1 MGWTRTT
8 RDRMGRPVEVTTYAG
23 ADRPWPWGSNSTST
37 GTATTSYDAEAVTVT
52 DAAGKVRTSYVDAL
66 GRLVKV
72 VEAPSGE
79 NYVTSYRY
87 DALDNLAG
95 VCHGGIFSGTACP
108 GGSSRTFDYS
118 SLGRLYSATNLEK
131 DSATTYTYDRNG
143 NLLTRTDGGVTTT
156 MAYDARDR
164 ITSKTYSGSTPA
176 VYYCYD
182 GTQTPGNCT
191 GAPTGSGKYLHGRLT
206 MVRSNGTDVRYE
218 QYDALGRVT
227 AHTQV
232 TDAVFYPFSYQY
244 NLADQVTLLH
254 YPSGREVA
262 TTYNGAGRPE
272 GVTGYAS
279 SIAYAPFGGMTR
291 LALANG
297 VTEST
302 VYDSRLRMSSIEAKT
317 ADQTKLL
324 GLNYTYY
331 NNSNVQTQQI
341 TGLGVTAN
349 QSYAYDGVNRLA
361 SASEDSS
368 VWSRGFGYDL
378 RGNGWV
384 ASWTGIQPD
393 NFTPRSASWF
403 DAKNRLV
410 NVGLNVGYDAAGNQ
424 TSIGAYGFAYL

>member
-1 MGWTRTT
+1 VFPFFTNPDGEQTINWFTEPTYGPT
-8 RDRMGRPVEVTTYAG
+8 GLIYKTQYPDSEGKTGRSPCGKFSARLS
-23 ADRPWPWGSNSTST
+23 DRP
-37 GTATTSYDAEAVTVT
+37 
-52 DAAGKVRTSYVDAL
+52 R
-66 GRLVKV
+66 
-72 VEAPSGE
+72 
-79 NYVTSYRY
+79 
-87 DALDNLAG
+87 
-95 VCHGGIFSGTACP
+95 
-108 GGSSRTFDYS
+108 
-118 SLGRLYSATNLEK
+118 
-131 DSATTYTYDRNG
+131 
-143 NLLTRTDGGVTTT
+143 
-156 MAYDARDR
+156 
-164 ITSKTYSGSTPA
+164 
-176 VYYCYD
+176 
-182 GTQTPGNCT
+182 
-191 GAPTGSGKYLHGRLT
+191 GRLT
-206 MVRSNGTDVRYE
+206 LVRSNGTDVRYE
-218 QYDALGRVT
+218 QYDALGRGA

-232 TDAVFYPFSYQY
+232 TDTVSYPFSYQY

-254 YPSGREVA
+254 YPSGREVV